1 MRALLV
7 LLNTGT
13 GDNMGRESSIDQLN
27 PDDKQM
33 LDRWLMDKGFCG
45 YVEIAEKLAEM
56 GYSVSK
62 SSVHRY
68 GQKLENKL
76 AAVQASTQAAM
87 MIAEAAP
94 DDSDMRTQAV
104 LSLMQTQ
111 LFDTLMNLQEAGAEG
126 VDPAKRLA
134 LISSCGKGIASI
146 AQASIGQ
153 KKWMLDVR
161 DRVEA
166 AVKAVDKIVKKGGLS
181 AETAAEIRKQI
192 LGITDNERK

>member
-13 GDNMGRESSIDQLN
+13 GDDMGRESSIDQLN

>member
-1 MRALLV
+1 MAKPSAV
-7 LLNTGT
+7 
-13 GDNMGRESSIDQLN
+13 DNLKSE
-27 PDDKQM
+27 DKHM

-45 YVEIAEKLAEM
+45 YEEIAEKLQSL
-56 GYSVSK
+56 GYSIGK

-68 GQKLENKL
+68 GQKLEQKL
-76 AAVQASTQAAM
+76 AAVQASTQAAL

-111 LFDTLMNLQEAGAEG
+111 LFDTLINLQEAGAEG

-146 AQASIGQ
+146 AQASVGQ

-161 DRVEA
+161 DRAEKAAQAVES
-166 AVKAVDKIVKKGGLS
+166 IVKKGGLS
-181 AETAAEIRKQI
+181 AEVAADIRAQI
-192 LGITDNERK
+192 LGIAK

>member
-1 MRALLV
+1 MAKP
-7 LLNTGT
+7 
-13 GDNMGRESSIDQLN
+13 SAIDQLN
-27 PDDKQM
+27 PDDKFW
-33 LDRWLMDKGFCG
+33 LDTWFKDKGFCG
-45 YVEIAEKLAEM
+45 YVEIAEILMER
-56 GYSVSK
+56 GYSISK

-68 GQKLENKL
+68 GQKLEQKL
-76 AAVQASTQAAM
+76 AAVQASTQAAI

-111 LFDTLMNLQEAGAEG
+111 LFDTLINLQEAGTEG

-161 DRVEA
+161 GRVEKVA
-166 AVKAVDKIVKKGGLS
+166 KSVEEIAKKGGLS
-181 AETAAEIRKQI
+181 PKAAATIRKEI
-192 LGITDNERK
+192 LGIAK